1 MFDPI
6 IKLLKQLSAETD
18 PAQIALAVSFA
29 MIFGFTPLWSLH
41 NLLVLL
47 LVSILRVNWSAFLGA
62 WGLFSILAFALD
74 PLFDIVGYQVLTM
87 ESMQDTWTAMYNNN
101 LWYLENFN
109 NTIVMGS
116 LLVSLVCFIP
126 VFFLSKWLII
136 RYRKNMVEYVKRSR
150 LVKIIKVNK
159 WLAPFFPDLGDLK

>member
-6 IKLLKQLSAETD
+6 IKLLRQMSADTD

-29 MIFGFTPLWSLH
+29 MIFSFTPLWSLH

-47 LVSILRVNWSAFLGA
+47 LVSVLRVNWSAFIAA
-62 WGLFSILAFALD
+62 WGLFSIFAFVLD
-74 PLFDIVGYQVLTM
+74 PLFHTIGYQVLTM
-87 ESMQDTWTAMYNNN
+87 ESMKETWTTMYNNN
-101 LWYLENFN
+101 LWHLENFN

-126 VFFLSKWLII
+126 VFFITKWLII
-136 RYRKNMVEYVKRSR
+136 RYRKNVVEYVLKSR
-150 LVKIIKVNK
+150 FLKIAKVNK
-159 WLAPFFPDLGDLK
+159 WLSPFLPE